1 MMIRKW
7 CVQGPAHTPPD
18 RGCGMEMSQCRL
30 GRLFQLFPQYI
41 VVQFIDLTS
50 CTSCTLVAR
59 TWAVDAPDCERRGIR
74 SKVNACMGSF
84 RMLV

>member
-7 CVQGPAHTPPD
+7 CVQGPPHTPPD

-50 CTSCTLVAR
+50 CASCTL
-59 TWAVDAPDCERRGIR
+59 TEEWSFKKSEGINVGV
-74 SKVNACMGSF
+74 VNQICMVF
-84 RMLV
+84 PCLVH